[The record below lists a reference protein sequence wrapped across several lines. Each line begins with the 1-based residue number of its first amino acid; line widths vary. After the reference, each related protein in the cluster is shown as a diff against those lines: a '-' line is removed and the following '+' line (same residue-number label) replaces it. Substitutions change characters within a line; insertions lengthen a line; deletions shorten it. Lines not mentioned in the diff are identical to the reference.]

1 MSHFSIYICYTYIE
15 NYLEEFCH
23 AEITENIHHSDYLTG
38 FSNRDSLLANQL
50 SGTNQYL
57 PEIGSTA
64 ALQNGEE
71 ISLQNPVIWHENEP
85 YVPINEV
92 VSRLGGSIDEKTF
105 TIQQNTVTVVGLLQD
120 NVVYTPITYLQEK
133 YMMAAKWDKERNR
146 VILTVAPDEIPLTRR
161 WLFWR
166 HKTVRGLR
174 VGDSEERYLDL
185 YGSPS
190 VRDGIIDDLLHVEV
204 ENGVVTAI
212 VMGHY
217 D

>member
-1 MSHFSIYICYTYIE
+1 MLKHLRTYAIPVMALILMIGLIFWRIG
-15 NYLEEFCH
+15 YLER
-23 AEITENIHHSDYLTG
+23 TNI
-38 FSNRDSLLANQL
+38 SL
-50 SGTNQYL
+50 SM
-57 PEIGSTA
+57 EIGSTS

-85 YVPINEV
+85 CVPLNEV
-92 VSRLGGSIDEKTF
+92 VRRLGGRIDGEIL
-105 TIQQNTVTVVGLLQD
+105 TIQQNTVKTVGLVQD
-120 NVVYTPITYLQEK
+120 NVIYTPVSYLREK
-133 YMMAAKWDKERNR
+133 RVMAARWDKERNR

-166 HKTVRGLR
+166 HRTVRGLR

-190 VRDGIIDDLLHVEV
+190 ARDEMIADLLHVTV

-212 VMGHY
+212 SMSCY
-217 D
+217 E

>member
-1 MSHFSIYICYTYIE
+1 MLKHLRTYAIPVMALILMIGLIFWRIG
-15 NYLEEFCH
+15 YLER
-23 AEITENIHHSDYLTG
+23 TNI
-38 FSNRDSLLANQL
+38 SL
-50 SGTNQYL
+50 SM
-57 PEIGSTA
+57 EIGSTS

-85 YVPINEV
+85 CVPLNEV
-92 VSRLGGSIDEKTF
+92 VRRLGGRIDGEF
-105 TIQQNTVTVVGLLQD
+105 LTIQQNTVKTVGFVQD
-120 NVVYTPITYLQEK
+120 NVIYTPVSYLQEK
-133 YMMAAKWDKERNR
+133 RVMAARWDKERNR

-166 HKTVRGLR
+166 HRTVRGLR

-190 VRDGIIDDLLHVEV
+190 ACDEMIADLLHVTG

-212 VMGHY
+212 SMSRY
-217 D
+217 E

>member
-1 MSHFSIYICYTYIE
+1 MLKHLRTYAIPVMALILIIGLIFWRIG
-15 NYLEEFCH
+15 YLER
-23 AEITENIHHSDYLTG
+23 TNI
-38 FSNRDSLLANQL
+38 SL
-50 SGTNQYL
+50 SM
-57 PEIGSTA
+57 EIGSTS

-85 YVPINEV
+85 CVPLNEV
-92 VSRLGGSIDEKTF
+92 VRRLGGRIDGEF
-105 TIQQNTVTVVGLLQD
+105 LTIQQNTVKTVGFVQD
-120 NVVYTPITYLQEK
+120 NVIYTPVSYLREK
-133 YMMAAKWDKERNR
+133 RVMAARWDKERNR

-166 HKTVRGLR
+166 HRTVRGLR

-190 VRDGIIDDLLHVEV
+190 ARDEMIAGLLHGTV

-212 VMGHY
+212 SRSCY
-217 D
+217 

>member
-1 MSHFSIYICYTYIE
+1 MLKHLRTYAIPVMALILMIGLIFWRIG
-15 NYLEEFCH
+15 YLDRTH
-23 AEITENIHHSDYLTG
+23 I
-38 FSNRDSLLANQL
+38 SL
-50 SGTNQYL
+50 SM
-57 PEIGSTA
+57 EVGSTS

-85 YVPINEV
+85 CVPLNEV
-92 VSRLGGSIDEKTF
+92 VRRLGGRIDGEF
-105 TIQQNTVTVVGLLQD
+105 LTIQQNTVKIVGFVQD
-120 NVVYTPITYLQEK
+120 NVIYTPVSYLREK
-133 YMMAAKWDKERNR
+133 RVMAARWDKERNR

-166 HKTVRGLR
+166 HRTVRGLR

-190 VRDGIIDDLLHVEV
+190 ARDEMIADLLHVTV

-212 VMGHY
+212 SMSCY
-217 D
+217 E

>member
-1 MSHFSIYICYTYIE
+1 MLKHLRTYAIPVMALILIIGLIFWRIG
-15 NYLEEFCH
+15 YLER
-23 AEITENIHHSDYLTG
+23 TNI
-38 FSNRDSLLANQL
+38 SL
-50 SGTNQYL
+50 SM
-57 PEIGSTA
+57 EIGSTS

-85 YVPINEV
+85 CVPLNEV
-92 VSRLGGSIDEKTF
+92 GRRLGGRIDGEF
-105 TIQQNTVTVVGLLQD
+105 LTIQQNTVKTVGFVQD
-120 NVVYTPITYLQEK
+120 NVIDTPGSYLQEK
-133 YMMAAKWDKERNR
+133 RVMAARWDKERNR

-166 HKTVRGLR
+166 HRTVRGLR

-190 VRDGIIDDLLHVEV
+190 ARDEMIADLLHVTV

-212 VMGHY
+212 SMSCY
-217 D
+217 E

>member
-1 MSHFSIYICYTYIE
+1 MLKHLRTYAIPVMALILIIGLIFWRIV
-15 NYLEEFCH
+15 YLER
-23 AEITENIHHSDYLTG
+23 TNI
-38 FSNRDSLLANQL
+38 SL
-50 SGTNQYL
+50 SM
-57 PEIGSTA
+57 EIGSTS

-85 YVPINEV
+85 CVPLNEV
-92 VSRLGGSIDEKTF
+92 VRRLGGRIDGEF
-105 TIQQNTVTVVGLLQD
+105 LTIQQNTVKTVGFVQD
-120 NVVYTPITYLQEK
+120 NVIYTPVSYLQEK
-133 YMMAAKWDKERNR
+133 RVMAARWDKERNR

-166 HKTVRGLR
+166 HRTVRGLR

-190 VRDGIIDDLLHVEV
+190 ARDEMIADLLHVTV

-212 VMGHY
+212 SMSCY
-217 D
+217 E

>member
-1 MSHFSIYICYTYIE
+1 MLKHLRTYAIPVMALILMIGLIFWRIG
-15 NYLEEFCH
+15 YLER
-23 AEITENIHHSDYLTG
+23 TNI
-38 FSNRDSLLANQL
+38 SL
-50 SGTNQYL
+50 SM
-57 PEIGSTA
+57 EVGSTS

-85 YVPINEV
+85 CVPLNEV
-92 VSRLGGSIDEKTF
+92 VRRLGGRIDGEF
-105 TIQQNTVTVVGLLQD
+105 LTIQQNTVKTVGFVQD
-120 NVVYTPITYLQEK
+120 NVIYTPVSYLQEK
-133 YMMAAKWDKERNR
+133 RVMAARWDKERNR

-166 HKTVRGLR
+166 HRTVRGLR

-190 VRDGIIDDLLHVEV
+190 ARDEMIADPLHVTV

-212 VMGHY
+212 SMSCY
-217 D
+217 E

>member
-1 MSHFSIYICYTYIE
+1 MRKHLRTYAIPVMALILMIGLIFWRIG
-15 NYLEEFCH
+15 YLER
-23 AEITENIHHSDYLTG
+23 TNI
-38 FSNRDSLLANQL
+38 SL
-50 SGTNQYL
+50 SM
-57 PEIGSTA
+57 EVGSTS

-85 YVPINEV
+85 CVPLNEV
-92 VSRLGGSIDEKTF
+92 VRRLGGRIDGEIL
-105 TIQQNTVTVVGLLQD
+105 TIQQNTVKTVGFVQD
-120 NVVYTPITYLQEK
+120 NVIYTPVSYLQAK
-133 YMMAAKWDKERNR
+133 RVMAARWDKERNR

-166 HKTVRGLR
+166 HRTVRGLR

-190 VRDGIIDDLLHVEV
+190 ARDEMIADLLHVTV

-212 VMGHY
+212 SMSRY
-217 D
+217 E

>member
-1 MSHFSIYICYTYIE
+1 MLKHLRTYAIPVMALILMIGLIFWRIG
-15 NYLEEFCH
+15 YLER
-23 AEITENIHHSDYLTG
+23 TNI
-38 FSNRDSLLANQL
+38 SL
-50 SGTNQYL
+50 SM
-57 PEIGSTA
+57 EVGSTS

-85 YVPINEV
+85 CVPLNEV
-92 VSRLGGSIDEKTF
+92 VRRLGGRIDGEF
-105 TIQQNTVTVVGLLQD
+105 LTIQQNTVKTVDFVQD
-120 NVVYTPITYLQEK
+120 NVTYTPVSYLQEK
-133 YMMAAKWDKERNR
+133 SVMAARWDKERNR

-166 HKTVRGLR
+166 HRTVRGLR

-190 VRDGIIDDLLHVEV
+190 ARDEMIADLLHVTV

-212 VMGHY
+212 SMSCY
-217 D
+217 E

>member
-1 MSHFSIYICYTYIE
+1 MLKHLRTYAIPVMALILIIGLIFWRIG
-15 NYLEEFCH
+15 YLER
-23 AEITENIHHSDYLTG
+23 TNI
-38 FSNRDSLLANQL
+38 SL
-50 SGTNQYL
+50 SM
-57 PEIGSTA
+57 EIGSTS

-85 YVPINEV
+85 CVPLNEV
-92 VSRLGGSIDEKTF
+92 VRRLGGRIDGEF
-105 TIQQNTVTVVGLLQD
+105 LTIQQNTVKTVGFVQD
-120 NVVYTPITYLQEK
+120 NVICTPVSYLQEK
-133 YMMAAKWDKERNR
+133 RVMAARWDKERNR

-166 HKTVRGLR
+166 HRTVRGLR

-190 VRDGIIDDLLHVEV
+190 ARDEMIADLLHVTV

-212 VMGHY
+212 SMSCY
-217 D
+217 E

>member
-1 MSHFSIYICYTYIE
+1 MLKHLRTYAIPVMALILIIGLIFWRIV
-15 NYLEEFCH
+15 YLER
-23 AEITENIHHSDYLTG
+23 TNI
-38 FSNRDSLLANQL
+38 SL
-50 SGTNQYL
+50 SM
-57 PEIGSTA
+57 EVGSTS

-85 YVPINEV
+85 CVPLNEV
-92 VSRLGGSIDEKTF
+92 VRRLGGRIDGEF
-105 TIQQNTVTVVGLLQD
+105 LTIQQNTVKTVGFVQD
-120 NVVYTPITYLQEK
+120 NVIYTPVSYLQEK
-133 YMMAAKWDKERNR
+133 RVMAARWDKERNR

-166 HKTVRGLR
+166 HRTVRGLR

-190 VRDGIIDDLLHVEV
+190 ARDEMIADLLHVTV

-212 VMGHY
+212 SMSCY
-217 D
+217 E

>member
-1 MSHFSIYICYTYIE
+1 MLKHLRIYAIPVMALILMIGLIFWRIG
-15 NYLEEFCH
+15 YLER
-23 AEITENIHHSDYLTG
+23 TNI
-38 FSNRDSLLANQL
+38 SL
-50 SGTNQYL
+50 SM
-57 PEIGSTA
+57 EVGSTS

-85 YVPINEV
+85 CVPLNEV
-92 VSRLGGSIDEKTF
+92 VRRLGGRIDGEF
-105 TIQQNTVTVVGLLQD
+105 LTIQQNTVKTVGFVQD
-120 NVVYTPITYLQEK
+120 NVIYTPVSYLQEK
-133 YMMAAKWDKERNR
+133 RVMAARWDKERNR

-166 HKTVRGLR
+166 HRTVRGLR

-190 VRDGIIDDLLHVEV
+190 ARDEMIADLLHVTV

-212 VMGHY
+212 SMSCY
-217 D
+217 E

>member
-1 MSHFSIYICYTYIE
+1 MLKHLRTYAILVMALIVMIGLIFWRIG
-15 NYLEEFCH
+15 YLER
-23 AEITENIHHSDYLTG
+23 TNI
-38 FSNRDSLLANQL
+38 SL
-50 SGTNQYL
+50 SM
-57 PEIGSTA
+57 EVGSTS

-85 YVPINEV
+85 CVPLNEV
-92 VSRLGGSIDEKTF
+92 VRRLGGRIDGEF
-105 TIQQNTVTVVGLLQD
+105 LTIQQNTVKTVGFVQD
-120 NVVYTPITYLQEK
+120 NVIYTPVSDLQEK
-133 YMMAAKWDKERNR
+133 RVMAARWDKERNR

-166 HKTVRGLR
+166 HRTVRGLR

-190 VRDGIIDDLLHVEV
+190 ARDEMIADLLHVTV

-212 VMGHY
+212 SMSRY
-217 D
+217 E

>member
-1 MSHFSIYICYTYIE
+1 MLKHLRTYAIPVMALILMIGLIFWRIG
-15 NYLEEFCH
+15 YLER
-23 AEITENIHHSDYLTG
+23 TNI
-38 FSNRDSLLANQL
+38 SL
-50 SGTNQYL
+50 SI
-57 PEIGSTA
+57 EVGSTS

-85 YVPINEV
+85 CVPLNEV
-92 VSRLGGSIDEKTF
+92 VRRLGGRIDGEF
-105 TIQQNTVTVVGLLQD
+105 LTIQQNTVKNVGFVQD
-120 NVVYTPITYLQEK
+120 NVIYTPVSYLQEK
-133 YMMAAKWDKERNR
+133 RVMAARWDKERNR

-166 HKTVRGLR
+166 HRTVRGLR

-190 VRDGIIDDLLHVEV
+190 ARDEMIADLLHVTV

-212 VMGHY
+212 SMSCY
-217 D
+217 E

>member
-1 MSHFSIYICYTYIE
+1 MLKHLRIYAIPVMALILMIGLIFWRIG
-15 NYLEEFCH
+15 YLER
-23 AEITENIHHSDYLTG
+23 TNI
-38 FSNRDSLLANQL
+38 SL
-50 SGTNQYL
+50 SM
-57 PEIGSTA
+57 EVGSTS

-85 YVPINEV
+85 CVPLNEV
-92 VSRLGGSIDEKTF
+92 VRRLGGRIDGEF
-105 TIQQNTVTVVGLLQD
+105 LTIQQNTVKTVGFVQD
-120 NVVYTPITYLQEK
+120 NVIYTPVSYLQEK
-133 YMMAAKWDKERNR
+133 RVMAARWDKERNR

-166 HKTVRGLR
+166 HRTVRGLR

-190 VRDGIIDDLLHVEV
+190 ARDEMIADLLHVTV

-212 VMGHY
+212 SMSRY
-217 D
+217 E

>member
-1 MSHFSIYICYTYIE
+1 MLKHLRTYAIPVMALILMIGLIFWRIA
-15 NYLEEFCH
+15 YLER
-23 AEITENIHHSDYLTG
+23 TNI
-38 FSNRDSLLANQL
+38 SL
-50 SGTNQYL
+50 SM
-57 PEIGSTA
+57 EVGSTS

-85 YVPINEV
+85 CVPLNGV
-92 VSRLGGSIDEKTF
+92 VRRLGGRIDGEIL
-105 TIQQNTVTVVGLLQD
+105 TIQQNTVKIVGFVQD
-120 NVVYTPITYLQEK
+120 NVIYTPVSYLQEK
-133 YMMAAKWDKERNR
+133 SVMAARWDKERNR

-166 HKTVRGLR
+166 HRTVRGLR

-190 VRDGIIDDLLHVEV
+190 ARDEMIADLLHVTV

-212 VMGHY
+212 SMSCY
-217 D
+217 E

>member
-1 MSHFSIYICYTYIE
+1 MLKHLRTYAIPVMALILIIGLIFWRIG
-15 NYLEEFCH
+15 YLER
-23 AEITENIHHSDYLTG
+23 TNI
-38 FSNRDSLLANQL
+38 SL
-50 SGTNQYL
+50 SM
-57 PEIGSTA
+57 EVGSTS

-85 YVPINEV
+85 CVPLNEV
-92 VSRLGGSIDEKTF
+92 VRRLGGRIDGEF
-105 TIQQNTVTVVGLLQD
+105 LTIQQNTVKNVGFVQD
-120 NVVYTPITYLQEK
+120 NVIYTPVSYLQEK
-133 YMMAAKWDKERNR
+133 RVMAARWDKERNR

-166 HKTVRGLR
+166 HRTVRGLR

-190 VRDGIIDDLLHVEV
+190 ARDEMIADLLHVTV

-212 VMGHY
+212 SMSRY
-217 D
+217 E